1 LGVLAPPTTASPLL
15 VVVVAYEYAAVD
27 IGLDDIDDVI
37 VRREAVAVAVAV
49 AVGWWPR
56 RERHAARRSTM
67 LITILLAERVL
78 SEMREDAS
86 WRGGGRARFAPHPPP
101 PHTPRSRYSMVCT

>member
-1 LGVLAPPTTASPLL
+1 VTTVTPLSKIVIVGIGDSIAYLGVLAPPTTASPLL

-27 IGLDDIDDVI
+27 IGLDDIDDDI

-67 LITILLAERVL
+67 LITILLAERV
-78 SEMREDAS
+78 
-86 WRGGGRARFAPHPPP
+86 
-101 PHTPRSRYSMVCT
+101 